1 MSALL
6 LVSSSRLETVAW
18 AIISPTSSTE
28 RTWILQGLRNQ
39 ESESEEQKL
48 TGEEEE
54 GVGR

>member
-6 LVSSSRLETVAW
+6 LVSFSGLETVAW

-28 RTWILQGLRNQ
+28 QTGILQDLKNQ

-48 TGEEEE
+48 TGEEGE